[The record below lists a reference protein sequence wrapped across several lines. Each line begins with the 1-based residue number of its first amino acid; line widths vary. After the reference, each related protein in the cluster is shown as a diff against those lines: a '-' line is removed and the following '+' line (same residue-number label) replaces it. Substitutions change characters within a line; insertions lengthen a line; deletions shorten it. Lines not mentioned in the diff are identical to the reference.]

1 MGRRRKLSN
10 GKILTAYVDYD
21 EYMQILMLASKLNKS
36 ISETVRLLILCGL
49 ANQNVGNL
57 KSVNGGVYSDI
68 RQVKSDLLM
77 DEARER
83 LNNIKLLIEKMES
96 MKRDRAT
103 LKYFELKQTIRKQT
117 IELLDFMEKNGL
129 RDEKLTNEVKN
140 IALKS
145 SNC

>member
-36 ISETVRLLILCGL
+36 VSETVRLLILSGL
-49 ANQNVGNL
+49 ASQNVGNV
-57 KSVNGGVYSDI
+57 KSVNGGVLSDI
-68 RQVKSDLLM
+68 RQVKSDLLL

-83 LNNIKLLIEKMES
+83 LNNIKLLMEKMES

-103 LKYFELKQTIRKQT
+103 LKYFELKQTIRKQI

-129 RDEKLTNEVKN
+129 KDEKLTDEVKN

-145 SNC
+145 SSC